1 MGEMTQVVGVVVVG
15 FVLVFGIAYG
25 VPMWFKGGPF
35 EGRIGKPVGD
45 RDESSRSKKG
55 KRK

>member
-35 EGRIGKPVGD
+35 EGRIGKSAGD
-45 RDESSRSKKG
+45 PDQSSRSKKG